1 MPPAGW
7 PKVRANFVRMLINA
21 TRCDRHRRLQ
31 RRLTGIAF
39 PPAERIRSENNR
51 REALPRTLMTAVWTL
66 VTIGM
71 IERREYTG
79 SLWTGAFLPPS
90 SSGPGSA
97 GGRGS
102 TLSREIGHDACQ
114 DLPALGAS

>member
-1 MPPAGW
+1 MTP
-7 PKVRANFVRMLINA
+7 
-21 TRCDRHRRLQ
+21 DRHC
-31 RRLTGIAF
+31 ISSS
-39 PPAERIRSENNR
+39 ERIRSENNR
-51 REALPRTLMTAVWTL
+51 REALPRTLTTAVWTL

-79 SLWTGAFLPPS
+79 SLWTGAFLTTS